1 MNYVKLVI
9 NNINYYWCDRSD
21 TIEMCILGR
30 FLASD
35 VGCYWPSF
43 KEWIFNEPSLYTG
56 GNITNLEKEG
66 DCIIISDQ
74 FSEKPD
80 GGPYFKVSKQAFY
93 DLLSDWEK
101 TCKQK
106 PNEVLIT
113 YDGHK
118 FEIKS
123 GN

>member
-1 MNYVKLVI
+1 MNNFVKLILDI
-9 NNINYYWCDRSD
+9 NHYRYQDAN
-21 TIEMCILGR
+21 TVEMCILGC
-30 FLASD
+30 FLVSD

-66 DCIIISDQ
+66 DYIIISDQ
-74 FSEKPD
+74 FSEQPD

-101 TCKQK
+101 NCKQK
-106 PNEVLIT
+106 PNEVLIM

-118 FEIKS
+118 FEIKIS
-123 GN
+123 